1 MILLLLLFKFIIIIS
16 KSSLLLLL
24 LLSVAYSFVCNYIIA
39 NNNTVTNIM
48 LFISL

>member
-1 MILLLLLFKFIIIIS
+1 MILLLLLFKFIIIS
-16 KSSLLLLL
+16 KSSLLLL